1 MGAPMRLF
9 VLFIVAL
16 LAFAPCASAQNP
28 APAQSYAGFDM
39 NLYPGDDALPA
50 LRKHFAYA
58 GYWLTNPPGDHS
70 NGWVGKRDLLVQQGF
85 GFLVLANGR
94 LDREI
99 KLAHMTPAALGQKD
113 AAAAVAAATRE
124 HFPAKTIIFL
134 DQEEG
139 GRLLPEQMGYLLAW
153 TETVAKLGYRPGV
166 YASGQPVHEGPGVTI
181 TTAEDISTH
190 IAAQH
195 LHEVAL
201 WVAQD
206 ACPPSTGCTLQPP
219 PMAASGTPDA
229 LVWQY
234 SQSPRRRELTRSCAK
249 TYAANGSCYAGEL
262 TKLPLDMNA
271 SASPDPSHGR

>member
-1 MGAPMRLF
+1 MRLF
-9 VLFIVAL
+9 VLLIATL
-16 LAFAPCASAQNP
+16 LASVSCLNAQSSAPAQNP
-28 APAQSYAGFDM
+28 NQSYVGFDR
-39 NLYPGDDALPA
+39 NVYPGDDALPA

-58 GYWLTNPPGDHS
+58 GYWLTNPPGAHS
-70 NGWVGKRDLLVQQGF
+70 NGWVGKRDLLVRQGF

-124 HFPAKTIIFL
+124 HFPAQTIIFL

-139 GRLLPEQMGYLLAW
+139 GRLLTEQMGYLLAW
-153 TETVAKLGYRPGV
+153 TETVAKSGYRPGV

-181 TTAEDISTH
+181 TTAEDIRTH
-190 IAAQH
+190 IATQH

-206 ACPPSTGCTLQPP
+206 TCPPSSGCTLQPP

-234 SQSPRRRELTRSCAK
+234 SQSPRRRELTQSCAK
-249 TYAANGSCYAGEL
+249 TYAADGNCYAGEL
-262 TKLPLDMNA
+262 NKLLLDMNV
-271 SASPDPSHGR
+271 STSPDPSHGR